1 MNNTEKM
8 CQCMIRA
15 RNLSGELT
23 ETWSVYQQ
31 IRAHLLTEWRVSRWK
46 ACIVICYLI
55 TASES
60 LPSIRF
66 CECKYVRFDP
76 SRIYFF
82 SHLQELCSQMVRI
95 HCSML
100 GIVVSY
106 WRLSMK
112 ICFSL
117 FCQKY
122 RYLGILDGTVLPSV
136 QTFFFFPVLETQFLY
151 NYIVASKKQLSC
163 AINKGY
169 VIKSCFTSLTR
180 ALEMGGKASRQPSFA
195 LLLPVAVCKTRLL
208 SWLRTGICLL

>member
-1 MNNTEKM
+1 MRIWVNWQRYFCTVSVNVWGLILPGSISSAIFKN
-8 CQCMIRA
+8 CA
-15 RNLSGELT
+15 HK
-23 ETWSVYQQ
+23 WSEF
-31 IRAHLLTEWRVSRWK
+31 T
-46 ACIVICYLI
+46 
-55 TASES
+55 
-60 LPSIRF
+60 
-66 CECKYVRFDP
+66 
-76 SRIYFF
+76 
-82 SHLQELCSQMVRI
+82 
-95 HCSML
+95 
-100 GIVVSY
+100 VVSY

-169 VIKSCFTSLTR
+169 VIKSCFTSLTWP
-180 ALEMGGKASRQPSFA
+180 LEMGGKASRQPSFA

-208 SWLRTGICLL
+208 SWLRGDVCLS